1 MRDFEWVS
9 GGDFF
14 ERQLLSSPG
23 RVVVLFGDPQ
33 YHALS
38 QLTLWALE
46 RAALGSPGTRVAVVG
61 GDSSRLWARFGVS
74 ASPTV
79 LVFEGGR
86 VVRRL
91 FGRPIE
97 P

>member
-9 GGDFF
+9 GGESFAR
-14 ERQLLSSPG
+14 ELAASVG

-33 YHALS
+33 HHALS
-38 QLTLWALE
+38 QLTLWGLE

-79 LVFEGGR
+79 VVFEGGR

-91 FGRPIE
+91 VGPQ